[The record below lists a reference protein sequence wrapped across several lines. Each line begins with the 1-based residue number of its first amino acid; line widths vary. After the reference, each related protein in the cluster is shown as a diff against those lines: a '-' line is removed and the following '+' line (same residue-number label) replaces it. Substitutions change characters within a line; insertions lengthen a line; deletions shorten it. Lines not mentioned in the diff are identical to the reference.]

1 MYTDTGK
8 TNLERREDFMY
19 RQRSTGWMKHWDFIL
34 LDLIALHL
42 SFVIAYWVR
51 HGIANPYLRQE
62 YQEISLVLLCTDLI
76 ILFFMESLRGVIY
89 RGYWKE
95 LVKCVQSA
103 VLITLVTTWY
113 LFSIKAGAEYSRLVC
128 YMTGGFYVI
137 FNYGFRIG
145 WKHVLKNRG
154 MSRPGT
160 VMLVAGERESIGSV
174 LESLEKNSYGLSKII
189 GVVLLDGG
197 SEEEKSVGNYP
208 VVANIRTMEDF
219 VCRNWVDEL
228 MIVKRNT
235 TWIPELR
242 SIVDR
247 IAEAGVAVHNVL
259 DFEEESSGV
268 ERIVEQVDGYPVL
281 TSVIKSVTFRQA
293 FFKRALD
300 IAGGLVGSLMAIL
313 ALLIVGP
320 IIYIQSPG
328 PIVFKQQRV
337 GRNGKL
343 FTMYKIRSMDLD
355 ADDQKQ
361 KLMER
366 NRVSDG
372 MMFKLDFDPR
382 IIGAK
387 QLPDGTIKKGIG
399 NYIRDWSIDE
409 LPQFWNVLKGDMS
422 LVGTRPPTLD
432 EWNKYELHHRAR
444 MAFRPGITGMWQI
457 SGRSKITDFEE
468 VVKLDMKYI
477 TGWTPGLDMRIL
489 IQTIGVVLKRKGAM

>member
-1 MYTDTGK
+1 
-8 TNLERREDFMY
+8 MY
-19 RQRSTGWMKHWDFIL
+19 RQRSSGWMKHWDFVL

-51 HGIANPYLRQE
+51 HGISNPYVGQE
-62 YQEISLVLLCTDLI
+62 YQQIGLVLLCTDLI
-76 ILFFMESLRGVIY
+76 ILFFMESLRGVVY
-89 RGYWKE
+89 RGFWKE
-95 LVKCVQSA
+95 LVKCSQSA

-128 YMTGGFYVI
+128 YMTGGFYLLL
-137 FNYGFRIG
+137 NYGFRIG
-145 WKHVLKNRG
+145 WKYFIKSRG
-154 MSRPGT
+154 ESRPGT
-160 VMLVAGERESIGSV
+160 VMLVAGERESIVSI
-174 LESLEKNSYGLSKII
+174 LERLERNSYGLSKIV
-189 GVVLLDGG
+189 GVVLLNGE
-197 SEEEKSVGNYP
+197 SAEETSIGNYP
-208 VVANIRTMEDF
+208 IVANIHTMEDF

-235 TWIPELR
+235 TWIPELQ

-247 IAEAGVAVHNVL
+247 IAAAGVAVHSVL
-259 DFEEESSGV
+259 DSEEDSAGV
-268 ERIVEQVDGYPVL
+268 ERIVEQVGGYPVL

-293 FFKRALD
+293 FFKRAMD
-300 IAGGLVGSLMAIL
+300 IVGGVVGSIMAII

-320 IIYIQSPG
+320 IVCIQSPG
-328 PIVFKQQRV
+328 PVVFKQQRV
-337 GRNGKL
+337 GRNGKV
-343 FTMYKIRSMDLD
+343 FTMYKIRSMVLN
-355 ADDQKQ
+355 ADEQKQ
-361 KLMER
+361 QLMEK

-444 MAFRPGITGMWQI
+444 TAFRPGITGMWQV

-477 TGWTPGLDMRIL
+477 TGWTPGMDMRIL
-489 IQTIGVVLKRKGAM
+489 LQTIVVVLKRKGAM